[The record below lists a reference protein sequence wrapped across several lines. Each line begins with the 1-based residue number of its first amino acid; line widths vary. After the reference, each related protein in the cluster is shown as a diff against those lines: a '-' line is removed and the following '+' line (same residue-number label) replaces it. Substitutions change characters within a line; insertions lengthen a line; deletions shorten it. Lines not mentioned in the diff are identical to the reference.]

1 MTTVRLLP
9 HAWSDLTRIT
19 DHLAAHEVADVGS
32 RIAEILDALQILAS
46 HPYIGR
52 RIGPDLRE
60 LVIGR
65 GARGYVAL
73 YAFDEDRDV
82 IVVIAVRAQ
91 KEAGYRLN

>member
-9 HAWSDLTRIT
+9 HAWSALTRIT
-19 DHLAAHEVADVGS
+19 DHLAAHQVADGGS
-32 RIAEILDALQILAS
+32 RIAEILDALQILVS

-73 YAFDEDRDV
+73 HAFDEDRDV
-82 IVVIAVRAQ
+82 VVVVAVRAQ
-91 KEAGYRLN
+91 EEAGCRLN